1 MGGQPFQGSA
11 QPRVVDPFSSGLK
24 GFGGRFRQVHGMPHC
39 ALRHG
44 GWLYLELN
52 ARQIGK
58 FVERHQLALQ
68 ALLLVAQAGR
78 PMPIGDN

>member
-52 ARQIGK
+52 ARQAGEFFK
-58 FVERHQLALQ
+58 RHQLALQ
-68 ALLLVAQAGR
+68 AFLLITQARG
-78 PMPIGDN
+78 PMTIGDN